1 MNQEQ
6 FIAQFVQALPKQIS
20 NTIELLQD
28 SCTVPFIARYRK
40 EKTGN
45 LDEVAIENI
54 AKYSNVFADLIKRK
68 ESVLQSIE
76 EQNMLTPELKSKIEK
91 CFDPTELEDLYLP
104 YKKKKTTKG
113 MIAKQ
118 KGLEPLAKI
127 LLEQNTRNIEEV
139 ASKYLN
145 EAVENEEEALKGACD
160 IVAEWINED
169 AELRQNLRKKYTKT
183 ALVQSKKNKK
193 CSEEEKIK
201 KFGAY
206 IDKSEPLHKCPS
218 HRLLAMLRGE
228 TEGVL
233 SINVDMEQEPILWE
247 IEKKYIRSKNSCTP
261 YIQSSIKDSFARLLN
276 PALSNETLQ
285 HFKSLADNDAILV
298 FGDNLTQLLL
308 SPPLGQKNIL
318 ALDPGF
324 RTGCKLVCLNAQGDL
339 LYHNTIYPHEPQNQK
354 QEASVQIK
362 TLCEKYKIEA
372 IAIGNGTASRET
384 EAFVKGITFTTPP
397 QVYVVNESGAS
408 IYSASKTGREE
419 FPDHDVTVRG
429 AISIGRRLSDPLAE
443 LVKIEPKSIGVG
455 QYQHDVNE
463 TKLKEELDNVVVR
476 CVNKVGVNLNT
487 ASKHLLA
494 YISGIGPKLAENI
507 VQHRSENGPF
517 KSRIDLKKV
526 ARLGPK
532 AYEQAIAFLKVPE
545 SKNPLDNS
553 FVHPESY
560 EIVNKMAQSMGC
572 KVTDLIANKDLLNQ
586 INPQIFVDEKTGL
599 PTLQDILKELE
610 KPGLDP
616 RKQTQIFSFDPNLKT
631 INDLREGMVVPG
643 IVNNITNFG
652 CFVDIGIK
660 ESGLVHISN
669 LSKNFVS
676 KVSDVV
682 KIQQQVQVKVLSIDM
697 QSKRIQLSMLV

>member
-586 INPQIFVDEKTGL
+586 INPQIFVDEKIGL

>member
-20 NTIELLQD
+20 NTIELLND

-40 EKTGN
+40 EKTGK

-145 EAVENEEEALKGACD
+145 EAVENEEDALKGACD

-169 AELRQNLRKKYTKT
+169 AELRQNLRKKYTRN
-183 ALVQSKKNKK
+183 AIIQSKKNKK
-193 CSEEEKIK
+193 CSEEDKLK
-201 KFGAY
+201 KFGSY

-233 SINVDMEQEPILWE
+233 SINVEMEQEPILWE

-261 YIQSSIKDSFARLLN
+261 YIQASIKDSFSRLLN

-285 HFKSLADNDAILV
+285 HFKTLADNDAILV
-298 FGDNLTQLLL
+298 FGDNLSQLLL

-339 LYHNTIYPHEPQNQK
+339 LHHSTIYPHEPQNQK
-354 QEASVQIK
+354 QEAGAQVK
-362 TLCEKYKIEA
+362 ALCEKYKIEA

-384 EAFVKGITFTTPP
+384 EAFVKSIAFASAP
-397 QVYVVNESGAS
+397 QVFVVNESGAS

-419 FPDHDVTVRG
+419 FPDQDVTVRG

-507 VQHRSENGPF
+507 VQHRTENGPF

-560 EIVNKMAQSMGC
+560 DIVNKMAQSMGC
-572 KVTDLIANKDLLNQ
+572 KVTDLIANKQLLDQ
-586 INPQIFVDEKTGL
+586 INPQVFVDEKVGL

-616 RKQTQIFSFDPNLKT
+616 RKQSQTFAFDPNLKT

>member
-28 SCTVPFIARYRK
+28 NCTVPFIARYRK

-145 EAVENEEEALKGACD
+145 EAVENEEDALKGACD

-169 AELRQNLRKKYTKT
+169 AELRQNLRKKYTRN
-183 ALVQSKKNKK
+183 AIIQSKKNKK
-193 CSEEEKIK
+193 CSEEDKLK
-201 KFGAY
+201 KFSSY

-233 SINVDMEQEPILWE
+233 SINVEMEQEPILWE

-261 YIQSSIKDSFARLLN
+261 YIQASIKDSFSRLLN

-285 HFKSLADNDAILV
+285 HFKTLADNDAILV
-298 FGDNLTQLLL
+298 FGDNLSQLLL

-339 LYHNTIYPHEPQNQK
+339 LYHSTIYPHEPQNQK
-354 QEASVQIK
+354 QEAGAQVK
-362 TLCEKYKIEA
+362 ALCEKYKIEA

-384 EAFVKGITFTTPP
+384 EAFVKSIAFASAP

-419 FPDHDVTVRG
+419 FPDQDVTVRG

-507 VQHRSENGPF
+507 VQHRAENGPF

-560 EIVNKMAQSMGC
+560 DIVNKMAQSMGC
-572 KVTDLIANKDLLNQ
+572 KVTDLIGNKQLLDQ
-586 INPQIFVDEKTGL
+586 INPQVFVDEKVGL

-616 RKQTQIFSFDPNLKT
+616 RKQSQTFAFDPNLKT

-682 KIQQQVQVKVLSIDM
+682 IIQQQVQVKVLSIDM